1 MKKLLIALCFVS
13 GVVNSANIAW
23 MSNQA
28 GGRIVLTDEV
38 CKDKGKT
45 YSSLNR
51 LFMYTSEGYTMEG
64 CFYISGDLVNAIWT
78 NGREMKYEVN
88 EFTLY
93 NKSKGINL

>member
-1 MKKLLIALCFVS
+1 VS

-93 NKSKGINL
+93 NKSKGISL